1 MMFADSSA
9 AHTPAPCDCPP
20 PPTTVRLRDGSAVRL
35 RDAVASDLPR
45 LREMFFSLSDT
56 TRYLYFCAGVP
67 RNEHWAERVAAL
79 ASADQRASY
88 AMVVEVEGAVV
99 GVARFDRAADGES
112 AEIGILLADAWQ
124 SRGLGGEVVAWL
136 RAEAD
141 CRELTSFTGT
151 LLGENR
157 RALRLLRRAFP
168 TMRASLSYGQFSVVM
183 PFEPLAEAAPA
194 GQNS

>member
-1 MMFADSSA
+1 MSA
-9 AHTPAPCDCPP
+9 ARLTPHATLPCDCPP
-20 PPTTVRLRDGSAVRL
+20 SPATVRLRDGAAVRL
-35 RDAVASDLPR
+35 RDAVAGDLPR

-79 ASADQRASY
+79 ASADERASY
-88 AMVVEVEGAVV
+88 AMVVEVDGAVV
-99 GVARFDRAADGES
+99 GVARFDRAVDGES

-124 SRGLGGEVVAWL
+124 SRGLGSEVVAWL

-168 TMRASLSYGQFSVVM
+168 AMRATLAYGQFSVVM
-183 PFEPLAEAAPA
+183 PFAPPTEAAPA
-194 GQNS
+194 R